1 MRFAYE
7 GSSVEALGW
16 AGTAMQQ
23 LSLLEARMAATGQ
36 TQGAFQCALSND
48 AYCYGYVLPTGMRAI
63 YVVAPPKLEDETAT
77 VATKVEIPD
86 FVSGTII
93 DGWIPPAEVNAEGV
107 IQPRILETFYPT
119 LQTAVVHKDLT
130 GLQATKSARLAV
142 DLWPAYADEL
152 KAQRGQRSGSQY
164 TRFKPSMFSGRM
176 REVVQLI
183 GGFGKTPKESIYK
196 GVEPKLDEEKS
207 GQPRL
212 ASSWEARAK
221 QLGRQIAYD
230 YRFSRTHG
238 IFMSGTVPWL
248 VEIGIN
254 RGVIAMRL
262 PINPLTKSSKF
273 REKLVKVGDLDGQK
287 AYDDWGGW
295 PTGEPFP
302 IGGPALE
309 SAIRSGK
316 VIRLAEQ
323 SAMSAYYGEW
333 MPYSQAMGWAFN
345 EAGDEAHNTAYKY
358 GTDGVQRGAHHAI
371 RINITDAGLFTK
383 QRGAEAMKIAF
394 LPVKATKSDVFE
406 EVMWKVDRLSKDQ
419 FAQVTKDMDQLGLTK
434 AFENLDALVLAPTG
448 SGTASLTK
456 VSEGKL
462 YWPTPLGQPQMKFP
476 DYALGFII
484 SHDLRPEVLV
494 NSNDQ
499 SCDTT
504 VHVFFDGM
512 QLKWVKYFLQPSNW
526 RTGWTWE
533 GDDEFDIANTPV
545 GEFYRAYVLG
555 PIGVPPGYY
564 SNDIDP
570 REELPVS
577 KFEWFYH
584 RKRVGPTGPWNFSH
598 AIPYPP
604 TQFCEPLPD
613 VGQTATATVLYSTCW
628 FTTDYDFHYSTSRQ
642 IVTGMAVP
650 IGEREAYYF
659 ATLKTKTG
667 GSIQYARGFTG
678 INSPW
683 ITWRSENDGDTILD
697 DESYFPGHAGY
708 EIYNY
713 QKDFADDGPLGH
725 VGEDIYNFRTTNND
739 DPYHQYNWPPGYS
752 SRVVYVPA
760 TGTLETWLV
769 CHSPFS
775 PIRVEYETRT
785 GDENVGYWSP
795 LWFQPSPNE
804 YGDFQYI
811 GVNTNCYGQGTCLVY
826 QERINSSTQKI
837 VGAPNLP
844 AMQAVNNVIPSV
856 NFVGV
861 VDG

>member
-7 GSSVEALGW
+7 GNSVEALGW

-48 AYCYGYVLPTGMRAI
+48 AYCYGYVLPSGMRAI
-63 YVVAPPKLEDETAT
+63 YVVAPTKLEGETAT

-93 DGWIPPAEVNAEGV
+93 NGWIPEAEVNADGV
-107 IQPRILETFYPT
+107 VQPRILETFYPT
-119 LQTAVVHKDLT
+119 LQTATVHKDLT
-130 GLQATKSARLAV
+130 GLQATKSERLAV
-142 DLWPAYADEL
+142 DLWAAHADEL
-152 KAQRGQRSGSQY
+152 KAQRGTRSGSQY
-164 TRFKPSMFSGRM
+164 TRFMPSMFSGRM
-176 REVVQLI
+176 REVAQLI

-207 GQPRL
+207 GQQRL

-238 IFMSGTVPWL
+238 IFMSGSVPWL

-254 RGVIAMRL
+254 RGIIAMRL
-262 PINPLTKSSKF
+262 PINPLTRSAKF
-273 REKLVKVGDLDGQK
+273 RQKLVTVGDLDGQK

-323 SAMSAYYGEW
+323 SVMSAYYGEW

-345 EAGDEAHNTAYKY
+345 LNGDEAHNTAYKY
-358 GTDGVQRGAHHAI
+358 GSDGVQRGAHHAI
-371 RINITDAGLFTK
+371 RINITDAGAFTK

-419 FAQVTKDMDQLGLTK
+419 FNQVIKDMDQIGLVK
-434 AFENLDALVLAPTG
+434 AFENLDALVLSPTG
-448 SGTASLTK
+448 SGGASLTK

-462 YWPTPLGQPQMKFP
+462 YWPTKGQPQMKFP
-476 DYALGFII
+476 DYTLGVII
-484 SHDLRPEVLV
+484 SHDLRPETIQPD
-494 NSNDQ
+494 NNAI

-512 QLKWVKYFLQPSNW
+512 QLKWVKYFLQTSNW

-533 GDDEFDIANTPV
+533 GDDEFDINYTPV
-545 GEFYRAYVLG
+545 GEFYRAMVLG
-555 PIGVPPGYY
+555 PIGVPPGFY
-564 SNDIDP
+564 SNDFDA

-577 KFEWFYH
+577 KMEWYYH
-584 RKRVGPTGPWNFSH
+584 RKKRGPTAPWSFTN
-598 AIPYPP
+598 AIAYPP
-604 TQFCEPLPD
+604 SHLCTPKPAEWGTFTP
-613 VGQTATATVLYSTCW
+613 TILYSTCW
-628 FTTDYDFHYSTSRQ
+628 FTADHDLHFATSRS
-642 IVTGMAVP
+642 IETAIAVP
-650 IGEREAYYF
+650 LGEREAYYI
-659 ATLKTKTG
+659 ATMKKKSG
-667 GSIQYARGFTG
+667 GALHVSKGFLG
-678 INSPW
+678 INSPH
-683 ITWRSENDGDTILD
+683 ITWRDQYDTILD
-697 DESYFPGHAGY
+697 VESVYGGGGTGF
-708 EIYNY
+708 EIYDY
-713 QKDFADDGPLGH
+713 QKDFADDGPIGG
-725 VGEDIYNFRTTNND
+725 VGQDIYSFRITNND
-739 DPYHQYNWPPGYS
+739 DYGHQYNWPVPS
-752 SRVVYVPA
+752 SWQYYVPA

-769 CHSPFS
+769 CRSEFS
-775 PIRVEYETRT
+775 PIRVELESRG
-785 GDENVGYWSP
+785 GDEAVGYWIP
-795 LWFQPSPNE
+795 KWFQPSPDE
-804 YGDFQYI
+804 YGDFQRI
-811 GVNTNCYGQGTCLVY
+811 SVNTNCYGEANCLVY
-826 QERINSSTQKI
+826 QETINSPTHKI
-837 VGAPNLP
+837 LGTPNLP
-844 AMQAVNNVIPSV
+844 AMQPVNNSIPSV

-861 VDG
+861 VNG